1 MTGPAIAGKIG
12 RMSGMIHPEWWAGYV
27 ADAQE
32 RVHGGWAT
40 FGEAVGFLVGDLL
53 TSEEFLSFLRAET
66 SARMAAGDAFGE
78 AIYAV
83 AEEAAARL
91 QPAR

>member
-1 MTGPAIAGKIG
+1 MNGT
-12 RMSGMIHPEWWAGYV
+12 MHPEWWAGYV

-32 RVHGGWAT
+32 RVRDGWAT
-40 FGEAVGFLVGDLL
+40 FGETVGFLVGDLL

-66 SARMAAGDAFGE
+66 SARMAAGDALDE
-78 AIYAV
+78 AICAV